1 MKVDKMSPAKK
12 ESAVSFDI
20 QKFEGSAKENGV
32 RYWNAREFQLAL
44 GYETWISFSQVINRA
59 MASCAQL
66 NIDISACFISLNY
79 IEDGV
84 NLSSFKLTR
93 FACLLVAMHADS
105 KKPAVAQAKV
115 ALAGLA
121 DALISQ
127 SISTQA
133 LERIEIRDEVKAG
146 ESIMSGVAK
155 SAGLDP
161 SQYGIFKDAGF
172 RGMYDM
178 SLKKLITHK
187 GGPAG
192 KTLYD
197 FMGKTELAANLFR
210 VTQTAERITSQKVSG
225 LSRLSITATAVGA
238 EVRGIMLKSSGVA
251 PEHLP
256 LEEDINAV
264 KRRIKST
271 HKEMIKLDAP
281 KKTGPPKIET

>member
-1 MKVDKMSPAKK
+1 MGLAIKG
-12 ESAVSFDI
+12 SAVSFDI
-20 QKFEGSAKENGV
+20 QQFEGSAKENGV
-32 RYWNAREFQLAL
+32 RYWNAREYQLAL
-44 GYETWISFSQVINRA
+44 GYDTWASFCQVINRA

-66 NIDISACFISLNY
+66 NIDISVCFIPLSYL
-79 IEDGV
+79 EDGV
-84 NLSSFKLTR
+84 SVSSYKLTR

-127 SISTQA
+127 SISPQA

-146 ESIMSGVAK
+146 ESIMSGAAK
-155 SAGLDP
+155 AAGLDP

-178 SLKKLITHK
+178 PLKKLISHK
-187 GGPAG
+187 GGTPG
-192 KTLYD
+192 VTLYD

-210 VTQTAERITSQKVSG
+210 VTQTAERISSQNVSG
-225 LSRLSITATAVGA
+225 LPGLAKTATAVGA

-251 PEHLP
+251 PEDLP
-256 LEEDINAV
+256 LEEDISHV

-281 KKTGPPKIET
+281 KKGRLPPH